1 MSNPLTIHHERLGA
15 ELAPDSI
22 PLSYTDAK
30 QEYWTIRKNA
40 GISDISNLGRL
51 TVKGKDRSTWLNG
64 LVTNEISKLGE
75 DAGVHAALL
84 NTKARVL
91 ADLYIYSLGDHFLV
105 DTGNAPA
112 SKVKQILDQFIITEQ
127 VKVDDSSQDLVQIT
141 LQGPKSSLAI
151 KQLLDVD
158 VSLLSGLHCKQ
169 LGPSIIIS
177 RDRSGVSGF
186 DIVLP
191 RDESEAVWQAFM
203 LKAADSVQPVGS
215 TALDILRLEAG
226 IPKYGTD
233 VDENNIILE
242 SGFKD
247 AISFSKGC
255 YMGQE
260 VVARAT
266 HIGRVNK
273 QLAQF
278 QIETTDPP
286 PPKTK
291 LTVESRDAGYLTSA
305 AYSPGIG
312 KVVAL
317 GYANRDFAKEN
328 TRLTVDPGTAVA
340 IVTRII

>member
-1 MSNPLTIHHERLGA
+1 MSNPLTIHHEKLGA
-15 ELAPDSI
+15 ELSPDNI
-22 PLSYTDAK
+22 PLSYTDATE
-30 QEYWTIRKNA
+30 EYWTIRRNA

-64 LVTNEISKLGE
+64 LVTNDISKLAE
-75 DAGVHAALL
+75 NAGARAALL

-112 SKVKQILDQFIITEQ
+112 SKVKQILDEFIITEQ
-127 VKVDDSSQDLVQIT
+127 VQVDDSSQDLVQIT
-141 LQGPKSSLAI
+141 LQGPKSSLAV

-158 VSLLSGLHCKQ
+158 VSQLPGLHSQQ

-177 RDRSGVSGF
+177 RDRTGVSGF

-226 IPKYGTD
+226 MPKYGTD
-233 VDENNIILE
+233 VDESNIILE

-278 QIETTDPP
+278 QVETTVPP
-286 PPKTK
+286 TARIK
-291 LTVESRDAGYLTSA
+291 LTVEGRDAGYLTSA
-305 AYSPGIG
+305 AYSPGAG

-328 TRLTVDPGTAVA
+328 ARLTVDPGTVVA
-340 IVTRII
+340 TVTRII

>member
-1 MSNPLTIHHERLGA
+1 VSNPLTIHHEKLGA
-15 ELAPDSI
+15 QLAPDHI
-22 PLSYTDAK
+22 PLNYSDSTE
-30 QEYWTIRKNA
+30 EYWTIRKNV
-40 GISDISNLGRL
+40 GISDISNSGRL

-64 LVTNEISKLGE
+64 LVTNDLSKLRENIGIRS
-75 DAGVHAALL
+75 ALL

-91 ADLYIYSLGDHFLV
+91 ADLYIYSLGDSFLV
-105 DTGNAPA
+105 DTGNALA
-112 SKVKQILDQFIITEQ
+112 FKVKQILDQFIITEQ
-127 VKVDDSSQDLVQIT
+127 VEVDDSSQDLVQIT

-151 KQLLDVD
+151 KQVLGLDV
-158 VSLLSGLHCKQ
+158 SQLEGLHIKQ

-177 RDRSGVSGF
+177 RDRTGESGF
-186 DIVLP
+186 DIILP

-203 LKAADSVQPVGS
+203 LNAADLVQPVGS

-226 IPKYGTD
+226 IPKYGID

-247 AISFSKGC
+247 AISFTKGC

-278 QIETTDPP
+278 QIESTKPP
-286 PPKTK
+286 TPRTK
-291 LTVESRDAGYLTSA
+291 LTVDSRDGGYLTST
-305 AYSPGIG
+305 AYSPGIA

-317 GYANRDFAKEN
+317 GYVNRDFAKEN
-328 TRLTVDPGTAVA
+328 TRLAVDQGTVAAT
-340 IVTRII
+340 VTRII